1 MSKYSSLCTKAF
13 VVSTLALSSAG
24 AFADEAVG
32 KAGDVDLSSLT
43 NSISFSGVLVALMAV
58 AGSIITLYTGF
69 AGIRW
74 VLRTVKGA

>member
-1 MSKYSSLCTKAF
+1 MSIKSFCKKLALG
-13 VVSTLALSSAG
+13 STLAVSSVF
-24 AFADEAVG
+24 AFADDATS

-43 NSISFSGVLVALMAV
+43 SSISFSGVLVALMAV
-58 AGSIITLYTGF
+58 GGSIITLYAGF